1 MFTIYDDLPGQRSMS
16 RRRLL
21 QIGALGA
28 GSFSL
33 PSLLEQKALAKE
45 QSLIRNKSVVFLL
58 TAEATPIS
66 FFVKTG

>member
-33 PSLLEQKALAKE
+33 PSLLEQKSLAKE
-45 QSLIRNKSVVFLL
+45 QSLIRNK
-58 TAEATPIS
+58 
-66 FFVKTG
+66 